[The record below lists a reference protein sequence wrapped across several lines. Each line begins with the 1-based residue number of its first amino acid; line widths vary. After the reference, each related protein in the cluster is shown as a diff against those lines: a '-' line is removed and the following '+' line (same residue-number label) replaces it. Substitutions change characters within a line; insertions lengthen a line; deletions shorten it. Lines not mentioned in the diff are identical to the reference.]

1 MATSSNPTERIPNA
15 ARTAIL
21 APNPTTTRGAPSV
34 VGVHP
39 KENKIIYCSGKL
51 VVVRNLDD
59 PTDTFVY
66 KGHNEPTTVAKFS
79 PSGYWVA
86 SGDSS
91 GKVRIWSYDN
101 PEHTLK
107 IEVPVF
113 AGEIKDLS
121 WDPESKRVVAVGDGR
136 AMMARVFMWDTG
148 NSLGEIVGHQKRILS
163 VDYKPTRPF
172 RIMTASEDF
181 NVCVFE
187 GPPFKF
193 KQNNNNIHSNFVNC
207 VRYSPNGELAVSV
220 GSDRL
225 MCLYDGKTGDLL
237 DKFPEAHKASIY
249 SVAWSPD
256 GSQLLTS
263 SADKTV
269 LLWDVATRS
278 VVKTFTFSSSPQIK
292 DMQVAVVWK
301 NEHLVSL
308 SLSGDL
314 NYLDL
319 ENPSK
324 PKKIVQAHQVSTLA
338 LATEPTRGLLL
349 TGSYDGIVNSWQNK
363 LASTLT
369 GQAHTAKITGI
380 DANAAVVASIGWD
393 DQVRFANG
401 SEYIASV
408 PLGAQPNGVAVAPG
422 NSTLVAV
429 STNKG
434 VKLLRD
440 QRLVFETPEFAWTPS
455 CVAVSPAGD
464 LVAVGSQEDKKIHLF
479 DVVGDSLKETGEI
492 VGHLGALTAVAFSP
506 DGTLL
511 AAGDSYREIRVWDV
525 ASRTA
530 KVQGQWVFHSTRV
543 TSIAWSPSGKL
554 VASGSLDEHIYV
566 WNVETPGS
574 KTQLEYS
581 HKDGVMGVRFTAED
595 QLVSVGNDACLN
607 MWTLKP

>member
-1 MATSSNPTERIPNA
+1 MATPSNPTERIPNA

-21 APNPTTTRGAPSV
+21 APNPSTTRGAPSV

-79 PSGYWVA
+79 ASGYWVA

-220 GSDRL
+220 GSDKL

-256 GSQLLTS
+256 GTQLLTS

-278 VVKTFTFSSSPQIK
+278 VLKTFTFSSSPQIK

-338 LATEPTRGLLL
+338 MATEPTRGLLL
-349 TGSYDGIVNSWQNK
+349 TGSYDGIVNSWHDK

-369 GQAHTAKITGI
+369 GQAHTAKVTGI
-380 DANAAVVASIGWD
+380 DANAAIVASIGWD
-393 DQVRFANG
+393 DQVRFATG
-401 SEYIASV
+401 TEYIASV

-479 DVVGDSLKETGEI
+479 DVVGDALKETGEI

-506 DGTLL
+506 DGKLL

-543 TSIAWSPSGKL
+543 TSVAWSPSGKF

-566 WNVETPGS
+566 WNVENPSS

-595 QLVSVGNDACLN
+595 KLVSIGNDACLN
-607 MWTLKP
+607 MWTLKQ

>member
-1 MATSSNPTERIPNA
+1 MATTTNRTERIPNA
-15 ARTAIL
+15 ARQAIL

-34 VGVHP
+34 LSVHP
-39 KENKIIYCSGKL
+39 KEPKIIYCSGKL
-51 VVVRNLDD
+51 VVVRNLED

-66 KGHNEPTTVAKFS
+66 KGHNEATTVAKFS

-86 SGDSS
+86 SGDIS

-121 WDPESKRVVAVGDGR
+121 WDAESKRVVAVGDGR
-136 AMMARVFMWDTG
+136 SLMARVFMWDSG

-163 VDYKPTRPF
+163 VDYKPTRPY

-181 NVCVFE
+181 NVCVYE

-193 KQNNNNIHSNFVNC
+193 KQNNNDLHSNFVNC
-207 VRYSPNGELAVSV
+207 VRYSPDGEFAVSV
-220 GSDRL
+220 GSDKVV
-225 MCLYDGKTGDLL
+225 CLYDGKTGEFIE
-237 DKFPEAHKASIY
+237 KFPVVHTASIY

-256 GSQLLTS
+256 SKQVLTS

-278 VVKTFTFSSSPQIK
+278 VVTKFTFGDKPQIK
-292 DMQVAVVWK
+292 DMQVAVAWK
-301 NEHLVSL
+301 DDYLISL

-314 NYLDL
+314 NYLDIS
-319 ENPSK
+319 NPAQ
-324 PKKIVQAHQVSTLA
+324 PKKVVQGNQVSVLA
-338 LATEPTRGLLL
+338 LATEPSRDLIL
-349 TGSYDGIVNSWQNK
+349 TGSYDGVVDSWHSK
-363 LASTLT
+363 VASTLT
-369 GQAHTAKITGI
+369 GSAHTAKITGI
-380 DANAAVVASIGWD
+380 EANETTIASVGWD
-393 DQVRFANG
+393 DQIRFSNG
-401 SEYIASV
+401 TEYTASV
-408 PLGAQPNGVAVAPG
+408 PLNAQPNGVALG
-422 NSTLVAV
+422 RGTSTLVAV

-440 QRLVFETPEFAWTPS
+440 QQLVFETPEFAWTPT
-455 CVAVSPAGD
+455 CVALSPSGD
-464 LVAVGSQEDKKIHLF
+464 LVAVGSQEDKKIYLF
-479 DVVGDSLKETGEI
+479 DVVGDSLKQSGEI

-511 AAGDSYREIRVWDV
+511 AAGDSYREVRVWDV

-530 KVQGQWVFHSTRV
+530 KVQGQWVFHSTRITTV
-543 TSIAWSPSGKL
+543 AWSPSGKF
-554 VASGSLDEHIYV
+554 VASGSLDEQIYI
-566 WNVETPGS
+566 WNVETPS
-574 KTQLEYS
+574 QKKLLEYS
-581 HKDGVMGVRFTAED
+581 HKDGVTGVRFTAED

-607 MWTLKP
+607 FWKL